1 MNRLPADQ
9 DKVEDAWKTV
19 VWLLAMIAAACVTAF
34 TTISWLDS
42 RAEPTITIMIPEN
55 QEIAVDVRGAVSTP
69 GVVVI
74 APGDRMI
81 DVINAAGGFT
91 PNADQPLVN
100 LSTRVVDGQIIVIPT
115 QVPEVAE
122 TGTTLSQQKININ
135 TASVEEL
142 KELPGIG
149 DVLAQ
154 RIVAYREFQGPFQQI
169 DDLINVEGVSPTLV
183 ENLRDLVTVSGD
195 D

>member
-1 MNRLPADQ
+1 MNPLPASQ
-9 DKVEDAWKTV
+9 EKVEDAWKTIL
-19 VWLLAMIAAACVTAF
+19 WLLAMVAAACIAAF
-34 TTISWLDS
+34 ATISWLDS
-42 RAEPTITIMIPEN
+42 RAEPTITILVPQN
-55 QEIAVDVRGAVSTP
+55 QEIAVEVRGAISTP

-74 APGDRMI
+74 EPGDRMI
-81 DVINAAGGFT
+81 DVINASGGFA
-91 PNADQPLVN
+91 PNADKPLVN

-115 QVPEVAE
+115 QVQVAANTE
-122 TGTTLSQQKININ
+122 TTSNTQKININ

-154 RIVAYREFQGPFQQI
+154 RIVAYREFQGPFQDI

-183 ENLRDLVTVSGD
+183 ESLRDLVTVSGD
-195 D
+195 E